1 MKRFA
6 IVLLS
11 VIFVA
16 LIACSVQSIHA
27 DHILKDGKG
36 IFKDQNAVNLVR
48 LGQEDSKYNIHLL
61 VEVRTAQGQLISI
74 SEASHSQIKYI
85 GYEMMSKGIED
96 LGKKEIITIDGIKYE
111 KVQHVFTSTLQP
123 TYRTGP
129 FFSDSSIELIFN
141 LAEDPEMNKKIRD
154 YSIWKIQY
162 CADFSAVGHDGY
174 KCIPV
179 FQVLVPTTTLEPD
192 DVITQ
197 QWTILRELTR

>member
-1 MKRFA
+1 MKGFVIA
-6 IVLLS
+6 LLS

-96 LGKKEIITIDGIKYE
+96 LGKKEIITIDGTKFE
-111 KVQHVFTSTLQP
+111 KVQRVIAVDAKQLIAGKQTSHFTGLWQLIVC
-123 TYRTGP
+123 GV
-129 FFSDSSIELIFN
+129 IE
-141 LAEDPEMNKKIRD
+141 
-154 YSIWKIQY
+154 
-162 CADFSAVGHDGY
+162 GHGQT
-174 KCIPV
+174 CIPILQATTSSV
-179 FQVLVPTTTLEPD
+179 FITEE
-192 DVITQ
+192 DVVTN
-197 QWTILRELTR
+197 QWTILRELD

>member
-74 SEASHSQIKYI
+74 SEASHSQIGYI
-85 GYEMMSKGIED
+85 GYEMLSQVIQN
-96 LGKKEIITIDGIKYE
+96 LGEKEIITIDGTKFE
-111 KVQHVFTSTLQP
+111 KVQHVKAPDTEELMAGKQISNNIPRWTLMVCVNM
-123 TYRTGP
+123 
-129 FFSDSSIELIFN
+129 E
-141 LAEDPEMNKKIRD
+141 
-154 YSIWKIQY
+154 
-162 CADFSAVGHDGY
+162 GHGHEEQ
-174 KCIPV
+174 KTCIPFLVGDTGSV
-179 FQVLVPTTTLEPD
+179 FITEE
-192 DVITQ
+192 DVVTN
-197 QWTILRELTR
+197 QWTILRGLS